1 MEIRLQLHW
10 GLGRY
15 YLPDSPAEWIKL
27 ILPEKISMDEL
38 LEEHGIPAGEVG
50 LIVVNGSMARR
61 DRTLNDQDD
70 VQLYPPLV
78 GG

>member
-1 MEIRLQLHW
+1 MEIRLRLHW

-15 YLPDSPAEWIKL
+15 LPDLPTEGIRL
-27 ILPEKISMDEL
+27 ILQEKISIDEL

-50 LIVVNGSMARR
+50 MVAVNGCLAGKG
-61 DRTLNDQDD
+61 RTLDDHDD
-70 VQLYPPLV
+70 VHLYPPLE

>member
-1 MEIRLQLHW
+1 MEISLQLHW

-15 YLPDSPAEWIKL
+15 LPDSPIKGIKL
-27 ILPEKISMDEL
+27 ILPEKISIDEL
-38 LEEHGIPAGEVG
+38 LEKFCIPAREVG
-50 LIVVNGSMARR
+50 MVSVNGCLAGK

-70 VQLYPPLV
+70 VQVYPPLE

>member
-1 MEIRLQLHW
+1 MEIRLRLHW

-15 YLPDSPAEWIKL
+15 FPDAPAEGTNL
-27 ILPEKISMDEL
+27 ILPEKISIDEL
-38 LEEHGIPAGEVG
+38 LEKHGIPAGEVG
-50 LIVVNGSMARR
+50 MVAVNGCLAGR

-70 VQLYPPLV
+70 VHLYPPLE

>member
-1 MEIRLQLHW
+1 MEIRLLLHW

-15 YLPDSPAEWIKL
+15 FPDSPGERIKL
-27 ILPEKISMDEL
+27 ILPEKISIDEL

-50 LIVVNGSMARR
+50 IVVVNGCLMGRG
-61 DRTLNDQDD
+61 RTLNDQDD
-70 VQLYPPLV
+70 VHLYPLLE